1 MDSMTATEFLFKICP
16 SMAKDEELI
25 PLMERMMIIEKQLAI
40 NRSKTN
46 DPSTTHEQ
54 LVELHA
60 DQNVLLAQ
68 ADQIN
73 SEIKFLGNM
82 RHSLAKLERG
92 ANLLNIRQAGKEN
105 NK

>member
-1 MDSMTATEFLFKICP
+1 MDSMTATEFLLKTYP
-16 SMAKDEELI
+16 SMAKDKELI
-25 PLMERMMIIEKQLAI
+25 PLMERMMIIEKQLKI
-40 NRSKTN
+40 NISKTK

-54 LVELHA
+54 LVKLNA

-73 SEIKFLGNM
+73 SQINFLGNM

-92 ANLLNIRQAGKEN
+92 RNLLNIRQAGK
-105 NK
+105 